1 VQLRLECQLSA
12 EQYVERR
19 SWLSASLASCPLHP
33 EGGCGFARHGS
44 YPRREPAGARVRRY
58 YCPTGKVTFSLLPDC
73 LASRVSATL
82 AQVESAVALVEACGS
97 AGAAARH
104 LHPVADPSAAAKWRS
119 TFGGRGDPVWVAGRI
134 ADELG
139 RAAGLTKP
147 GRQASAGATFRSGI
161 KTPTVEGGRGSRVD
175 WTESNEG
182 RPGPKHSVAVAG
194 RSPAEPALRATP
206 GARAEDVVSVPPG
219 RGGL

>member
-104 LHPVADPSAAAKWRS
+104 LHPVADRLDHVQGTERRLRRWRRGTVAALVS
-119 TFGGRGDPVWVAGRI
+119 LAGLMPERL
-134 ADELG
+134 AGHPPTLQG
-139 RAAGLTKP
+139 WRAALGCE
-147 GRQASAGATFRSGI
+147 QALG
-161 KTPTVEGGRGSRVD
+161 
-175 WTESNEG
+175 
-182 RPGPKHSVAVAG
+182 
-194 RSPAEPALRATP
+194 ALRRE
-206 GARAEDVVSVPPG
+206 GAQRLRHLPPPLGLGPRPTSRKQARRRLQQRAGPAPPPTSV
-219 RGGL
+219 